1 MLYFQIVAVA
11 VAAAAAA
18 LTVLACLREYGLFVR
33 SIRTVSCHRA
43 IDCLCFV
50 FIMNDVNFGVD
61 RKIKIYSYNNTVNRT
76 TQYNLYVFLNCD
88 EQFLKKNKE
97 KRKIQKLV
105 RKNAFLKKK
114 KKRLHRPQKAP
125 YGTVLV
131 WCLYGGG
138 AVLVRCVFGDLGLK

>member
-1 MLYFQIVAVA
+1 
-11 VAAAAAA
+11 
-18 LTVLACLREYGLFVR
+18 
-33 SIRTVSCHRA
+33 
-43 IDCLCFV
+43 
-50 FIMNDVNFGVD
+50 MNDVNFGVD

-114 KKRLHRPQKAP
+114 EEAF
-125 YGTVLV
+125 T
-131 WCLYGGG
+131 
-138 AVLVRCVFGDLGLK
+138 

>member
-50 FIMNDVNFGVD
+50 FIMNDVNFGV
-61 RKIKIYSYNNTVNRT
+61 T
-76 TQYNLYVFLNCD
+76 
-88 EQFLKKNKE
+88 E
-97 KRKIQKLV
+97 K
-105 RKNAFLKKK
+105 
-114 KKRLHRPQKAP
+114 
-125 YGTVLV
+125 
-131 WCLYGGG
+131 
-138 AVLVRCVFGDLGLK
+138 